1 MAINGKQIILT
12 SDGVKKLEDKLEYL
26 KTVKRRE
33 VAARIEVALGFGD
46 LSENA
51 EYDEAKTEQAF
62 VEGEILTIENMLR
75 NAQLVDEDDLST
87 DMVGVGSIV
96 RVMDHD
102 MGEEIT
108 YTICGTSEASPREM
122 KVSTESPI
130 GRSLLGKKV
139 GDSVQVPVP
148 DGLIQLDILEIS
160 R

>member
-1 MAINGKQIILT
+1 MAMNGKQVILT
-12 SDGVKKLEDKLEYL
+12 PEGMKKLEEKLEHL

-33 VAARIEVALGFGD
+33 VASRIEVALGFGD

-75 NAQLVDEDDLST
+75 LAHVVDGDELGT
-87 DMVGVGSIV
+87 DVVNVGSIV

-102 MGEEIT
+102 MEEELT
-108 YTICGTSEASPREM
+108 YTICGTSEANPREM
-122 KVSTESPI
+122 KVSTDSPI
-130 GRSLLGKKV
+130 GKALIGQRV
-139 GDSVQVPVP
+139 GATVQVPVP
-148 DGLIQLDILEIS
+148 DGIIRMDILEIS

>member
-12 SDGVKKLEDKLEYL
+12 NEGVKKLEEKLEHL

-75 NAQLVDEDDLST
+75 NAQLVDEDDIST
-87 DMVGVGSIV
+87 DVVNVGATV

-102 MGEEIT
+102 LKEEIK
-108 YTICGTSEASPREM
+108 YIICGTSEADPREM
-122 KVSTESPI
+122 KVSAESPI
-130 GRSLLGKKV
+130 GKALIGNRV
-139 GDSVQVPVP
+139 GDSVLVPVP
-148 DGLIQLDILEIS
+148 DGVIQLDILEIS